1 MERRIELDWLRGL
14 MLVLMTFTHLPTW
27 YSAQWG
33 QPLGLVSAAEGFVF
47 VSAFLVGCVY
57 GRVAQAQG
65 EAAMRARLWRRT
77 AVIYLAHVAMLAFL
91 LFAVLPLALARDAHP
106 VTDLASFYLAHPGTA
121 LVGALTLAYDPPLL
135 DILPMY
141 VVFMAASP
149 WLLSIALRRGFA
161 AIVVPG
167 IGLWLLAQAGAP
179 KALHDVL
186 VPLGLGI
193 PYRETGA
200 FSWLAW
206 QLLWVVGLWAGA
218 SSNGTRPLRPSR
230 YLCAVA
236 GVVAVTGFALRHT
249 LGQVPDV
256 LPWLPWAFDKWH
268 LGVLR
273 LVDFAA
279 LAVLVV
285 AATPAIRAIAPHSP
299 LTLLGRA
306 ALTVFCAH
314 LAICLVAL
322 ATVVEVAPAQLRWHD
337 SLLLAGTLAALM
349 CVARLRVALG
359 SPAMAGLRAVRWR
372 AWRYAPAMATA
383 LNASPPRTE
392 R

>member
-57 GRVAQAQG
+57 GRVARREG
-65 EAAMRARLWRRT
+65 FAAMRARLWRRT
-77 AVIYLAHVAMLAFL
+77 GVIYLAHVGMLGFL
-91 LFAVLPLALARDAHP
+91 FLVVVPLARMRDAHA
-106 VTDLASFYLAHPGTA
+106 VTDLASFWLAHPVTA
-121 LVGALTLAYDPPLL
+121 LTGALALVYDPPLL

-149 WLLSIALRRGFA
+149 WLMAVALRRGFA
-161 AIVVPG
+161 SIVVPG
-167 IGLWLLAQAGAP
+167 VMLWALAQAGAGR
-179 KALHDVL
+179 ALHDML
-186 VPLGLGI
+186 VPLGLGV

-200 FSWLAW
+200 FSWLGW
-206 QLLWVVGLWAGA
+206 QLLWVIGLWAGA
-218 SSNGTRPLRPSR
+218 ASDGPNAWRPGRMA
-230 YLCAVA
+230 CAVA
-236 GVVAVTGFALRHT
+236 GAVAVAGLAMRHT

-279 LAVLVV
+279 LAVLAV
-285 AATPAIRAIAPHSP
+285 AAAPAIRAIAPRSP

-306 ALTVFCAH
+306 SLTVFCAH

-322 ATVVEVAPAQLRWHD
+322 ATVADVAPAQLGWHD
-337 SLLLAGTLAALM
+337 TLLLGGTLAALL
-349 CVARLRVALG
+349 CVARLRLAFTGLG
-359 SPAMAGLRAVRWR
+359 TRLLHA
-372 AWRYAPAMATA
+372 YAPTLRPAPGAA
-383 LNASPPRTE
+383 APVSVIRRRPAR
-392 R
+392 